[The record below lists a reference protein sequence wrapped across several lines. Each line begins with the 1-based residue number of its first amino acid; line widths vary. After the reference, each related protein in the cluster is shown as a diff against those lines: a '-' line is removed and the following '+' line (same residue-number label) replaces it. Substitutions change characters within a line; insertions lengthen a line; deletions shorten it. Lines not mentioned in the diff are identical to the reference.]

1 MTHSP
6 DPAADLR
13 RSAYLVLTAVAV
25 AVCAAKIIGAENLFE
40 PSRYKPP
47 TPQSFG
53 ADRIEE
59 AVPQRVWPAARPEPT
74 PWFSSNDKS
83 RWATVLALVEEG
95 TYVIGRRENFRDP
108 TPPFRDT
115 GIIFRKD
122 FESLDK
128 VMNPDTG
135 EYFSSKPPLFP
146 TLVAGEYWLLNRVF
160 GLSLDA
166 HRWQVVILVLLTVNV
181 VPFAVYL
188 LLLARLI
195 EDYGATDFGRVFT
208 FAAACFGT
216 YLTTFSMTL
225 NNHTPAACCVLFALY
240 PLLRKRPG
248 QQTETAG
255 ELFWSGL
262 AAGLAV
268 TFELPA
274 AAFAA
279 GLLVPLLV
287 ARPGKALAW
296 FLPGLLIPIGAL
308 FVCNYAAL
316 GRLLPAYS
324 DFGGP
329 WYNYPGSYWARA
341 GTPQAKGIDFNTEPP
356 HVYAFHLLFGHHG
369 WFSLTPV
376 WLIGVIGLG
385 VGLRR
390 AGPDVRAVITR
401 RTGRVFTPSLV
412 AGLTAAITLVLFAF
426 FLTRTQSY
434 NYGGF
439 TSGLRWFFWLTPLWL
454 LAALPGADRLARS
467 KTGRIAAAMLLGL
480 SVLSAF
486 YPAANPWRHPW
497 LLQLGEYYGWVRY

>member
-1 MTHSP
+1 MTPPS
-6 DPAADLR
+6 DPTADLR
-13 RSAYLVLTAVAV
+13 RSAYLVLAAVAV
-25 AVCAAKIIGAENLFE
+25 AIGAAKIVGAENVYE

-47 TPQSFG
+47 PGGFG
-53 ADRIEE
+53 FDREE
-59 AVPQRVWPAARPEPT
+59 DAKPTRVWPAVRPEPT

-83 RWATVLALVEEG
+83 RWATVRALVEQG

-108 TPPFRDT
+108 TPPFQDE
-115 GIIFRKD
+115 GVIFEKAY
-122 FESLDK
+122 ESLDK
-128 VMNPDTG
+128 VMNPETG
-135 EYFSSKPPLFP
+135 EFYSSKPPLFP
-146 TLVAGEYWLLNRVF
+146 TLVAGEYWLLHRLF
-160 GLSLDA
+160 GLSLDRD
-166 HRWQVVILVLLTVNV
+166 RWPVVVVVLLTVNV
-181 VPFAVYL
+181 LPFAVYL

-195 EDYGATDFGRVFT
+195 EGYGTTDFGRVLA

-248 QQTETAG
+248 RQTESAG
-255 ELFWSGL
+255 ELFFSGL

-279 GLLVPLLV
+279 GLFVPLLV

-308 FVCNYAAL
+308 FVCNYVAL

-341 GTPQAKGIDFNTEPP
+341 GTSQAKGIDFNAEPP
-356 HVYAFHLLFGHHG
+356 AVYAFHVLVGHHG

-376 WLIGVIGLG
+376 WLVGVIGLAAG
-385 VGLRR
+385 VRR
-390 AGPDVRAVITR
+390 IGPDLRAVFSG

-412 AGLTAAITLVLFAF
+412 AGLTAAATVVLFAF
-426 FLTRTQSY
+426 FLTRTKSY

-454 LAALPGADRLARS
+454 LATLAGADRLAGS
-467 KTGRIAAAMLLGL
+467 KRWRVVVAVLLGL
-480 SVLSAF
+480 SAFSAF

-497 LLQLGEYYGWVRY
+497 LLQVCEYVGWVRY